1 MARYIDADALL
12 TQIQHSSGETW
23 AKDVTRDNWSNSVQ
37 IKDNLVRLIRESP
50 TADVVPRSDDAGI
63 MLTFDGATGYFPKAF
78 LIEAVR
84 AYQKQGENEDRY
96 IPLVDEN
103 LQRVFDSYKK
113 HVVTELLSD
122 LKKSIHN
129 NAVYTSLGSVN
140 YIPLKT
146 FDAIIQQ
153 YVNKL
158 KEGGHES

>member
-1 MARYIDADALL
+1 MARYIDAEALTDYMLDRYNELCEECGDYDHYTTGYGDA
-12 TQIQHSSGETW
+12 IDAIEN
-23 AKDVTRDNWSNSVQ
+23 A
-37 IKDNLVRLIRESP
+37 P
-50 TADVVPRSDDAGI
+50 TADVVPKSDDAGI

-78 LIEAVR
+78 LIEAVK
-84 AYQKQGENEDRY
+84 AYQKQGKDEDRY

-158 KEGGHES
+158 KEGEDER